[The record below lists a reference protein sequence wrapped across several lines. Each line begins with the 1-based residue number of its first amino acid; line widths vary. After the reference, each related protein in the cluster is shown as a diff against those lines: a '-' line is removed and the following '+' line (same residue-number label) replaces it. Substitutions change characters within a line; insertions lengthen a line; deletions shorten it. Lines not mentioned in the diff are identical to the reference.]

1 MCAVLGLYNDNGI
14 DNILLKNLLNQ
25 SMIRGKHATG
35 IAWNNKGKLE
45 YDIFTSSAD
54 QYDIPN
60 IKTNMLIAH
69 CRYSTSDLQYNQP
82 ITDKNLA
89 IVHNGVITQSDPAT
103 WANTYDMQF
112 CTKNDSEIVLRH
124 WQKKI
129 HPINIEGSMAVIVLD
144 MVNENKLHFFRNEQR
159 PLYWAKHKNHYV
171 ITSTKDI
178 MKRSN
183 INNVN
188 KTESCK
194 DYSIHDGLLD
204 DALVRD
210 CLGDLQ

>member
-60 IKTNMLIAH
+60 IETNMLIAH

-89 IVHNGVITQSDPAT
+89 IVHNGVITQSDAAT
-103 WANTYDMQF
+103 WSNTYDMQF
-112 CTKNDSEIVLRH
+112 STKNDSEIVLRH

-129 HPINIEGSMAVIVLD
+129 HPINIEGSMAVVVLD

-188 KTESCK
+188 KAESCK
-194 DYSIHDGLLD
+194 DYSIQNGLLS
-204 DALVRD
+204 DALIRD